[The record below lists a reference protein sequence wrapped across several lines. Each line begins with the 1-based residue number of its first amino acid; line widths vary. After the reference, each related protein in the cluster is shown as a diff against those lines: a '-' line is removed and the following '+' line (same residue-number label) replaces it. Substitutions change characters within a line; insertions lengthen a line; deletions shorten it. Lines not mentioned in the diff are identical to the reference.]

1 MKMINLEKVL
11 ISLDKMQHIVTVPYD
26 VRIKAKEALDRML
39 AVKIR

>member
-11 ISLDKMQHIVTVPYD
+11 ISLDKMRNIVTVPND
-26 VRIKAKEALDRML
+26 VRIRAKEALDRML